1 MRDRRQKGHILN
13 VMEDVGREIMRT
25 GRRPSMMP
33 IRKMRPS
40 IGWERAVVG
49 RSGAN
54 IGTCQKIIPVGIR
67 RTKGVKAD
75 WNDGFRM

>member
-1 MRDRRQKGHILN
+1 
-13 VMEDVGREIMRT
+13 MEDIGREIMRT

-33 IRKMRPS
+33 RRKMRPP
-40 IGWERAVVG
+40 IGQERAVVG

-54 IGTCQKIIPVGIR
+54 IGTCRKIIPVGIR

-75 WNDGFRM
+75 RNDGHRM